1 MKKIKNPYS
10 HIEGYNCFGCAP
22 HNNHGLHLEFF
33 LDGDDTVVA
42 CWNPETHYQGYFNL
56 LHGGIQ
62 AALLDEVAGWVVS
75 IVLRTAGVTS
85 RMEIRY
91 RKPVMVTDKTLT
103 VKAKLLK
110 NEKRLAEIKAELIN
124 EKGELCAEAN
134 IQYFIF
140 PQQIAMEKYH
150 YPGIDAF
157 F

>member
-1 MKKIKNPYS
+1 MKKIKNPYCNM
-10 HIEGYNCFGCAP
+10 EGYNCFGCAP

-33 LDGDDTVVA
+33 LDGDNTIVA
-42 CWNPETHYQGYFNL
+42 YWNPETYYQGYFNV

-62 AALLDEVAGWVVS
+62 AALLDEAAGWVVS
-75 IVLRTAGVTS
+75 IILRTAGVTS
-85 RMEIRY
+85 RMEVRY

-103 VKAKLLK
+103 IKAKLLE
-110 NEKRLAEIKAELIN
+110 NEKRLAAIKAELVN

-134 IQYFIF
+134 VQYFIF
-140 PQQIAMEKYH
+140 PQQTAMEKYH